1 MAAHIPYELMEVGN
15 KATKIDSHLIPQPDQ
30 AASDYRHNGGRIT
43 DPQDS
48 SNDPLFNDPI
58 KKDIRFN
65 SFTKRFP
72 SFEVIFYNTVNENPS
87 IFVEA
92 LAYYITLTF
101 RLYNS

>member
-30 AASDYRHNGGRIT
+30 AASDYRQNGGRIT

-58 KKDIRFN
+58 KKDISHLLKGFLHLKLFFIIL
-65 SFTKRFP
+65 SMKTPLFLLK
-72 SFEVIFYNTVNENPS
+72 
-87 IFVEA
+87 
-92 LAYYITLTF
+92 L
-101 RLYNS
+101 